1 MRLHTLPVLQLD
13 FFRLPRWSSK
23 NPLARAG
30 DPRAGGAQEEKPP
43 QSEAHTPQ
51 AESSPRS
58 PRKPFKN

>member
-13 FFRLPRWSSK
+13 FFRLPWWFSK

-30 DPRAGGAQEEKPP
+30 DPRAGDTQQEKPP
-43 QSEAHTPQ
+43 PSEANTPQ